1 MKNFISMFLMTS
13 LLLGGMTFTIGKMSV
28 CAASKNRIETAQQK
42 QSQLFGSAKNK
53 LAATDPDFAQTM
65 DNFIYGDVYSRGK
78 LTDKQRELLAIT
90 ALTASQTLDSLPA
103 QVQAALKAGATPVE
117 IKETLYQCAP
127 YVGFPKT
134 VSALEITNK
143 VFKKQ
148 GIKMP
153 LANQS
158 TVTEATRFDDG
169 FKVQG
174 EIFGAEHIAA
184 MHKNSPA
191 NQKHIANY
199 LSEFCFGDTYT
210 RNGLDLQMRELI
222 TLCAISTIGGA
233 EPQVKAHV
241 QANLNVGND
250 KELMLDAVTQCLP
263 YIGFPRTL
271 NHRLHQSDHPRQCLI
286 SIICKRIPVLT
297 LKVSTG
303 ILFICKSLCRPLF
316 TKRIYFAAYTFQP
329 AADQSLHLPGPDILQ
344 SQSFCYIRLR
354 AACGYSIQ
362 ALFDTAFFTG
372 TKRYEH
378 FT

>member
-1 MKNFISMFLMTS
+1 MCRF
-13 LLLGGMTFTIGKMSV
+13 
-28 CAASKNRIETAQQK
+28 KNRIETAQQK
-42 QSQLFGSAKNK
+42 QAHLFGSAKNK

-78 LTDKQRELLAIT
+78 LTDKQRQLLTIT

-134 VSALEITNK
+134 VGALEITNK

-174 EIFGAEHIAA
+174 EIFGIEHIAA

-233 EPQVKAHV
+233 EPQVKSPCTG
-241 QANLNVGND
+241 QSQCRND
-250 KELMLDAVTQCLP
+250 KELSWTQLP
-263 YIGFPRTL
+263 VPALYWFSTYAER
-271 NHRLHQSDHPRQCLI
+271 HRLHQSDHPRQCLI

-344 SQSFCYIRLR
+344 NQSFCYIRLR

-362 ALFDTAFFTG
+362 TLFDTAFFTG